1 MKKALAILMA
11 LAMIVPAVF
20 AEDAA
25 AEEKVTYGNEAAVTV
40 EGNATLS
47 WGMNLETEAHGFKNA
62 AEWKIVIPLLAKQ
75 TFAHKG
81 EGDNFA
87 EISIVDAQYGIQG
100 DHDGDTAFTAGDK
113 KIDKVTAK
121 LNFGPVYV
129 TVYDKPG
136 FKTNNAKIWDPIKAD
151 GYNDDGKE
159 GKTWNF
165 EPGFDGWG
173 TKIGYKT
180 ETFDI
185 GAKVG
190 SNNTYEAAGTAATAD
205 TWKWVE
211 DDDDDDPETA
221 PTRTWTKV
229 LGTAATK
236 AADSQYAFG
245 VDASFKPSDMI
256 DLSATFNYATWARTT
271 KASDAT
277 DYKKGIMS
285 IGAKAVAKPVEGLD
299 LTIGFDGGND
309 AVADGKD
316 AFAWDA
322 LASAK
327 FKFVEAG
334 AYLASAGTPF
344 QGNKV
349 TRDANEIPTK
359 TESVMGAAAY
369 GKLTDG
375 DFVENLDAWFTFMA
389 YGFGSDSGV
398 DVLPMAIGTGANYK
412 YAMNDVNYIK
422 PFFEFFANN
431 TFYAGGVTLADQKK
445 EAEKYAYA
453 CNVGVEYGLFTNT
466 TLTAKYATGAT
477 KDNNLIGPV
486 KVDAKSD
493 NGLVTFACKVT
504 Y

>member
-20 AEDAA
+20 ADDA
-25 AEEKVTYGNEAAVTV
+25 VTYGNNAAVTV

-47 WGMNLETEAHGFKNA
+47 WGYNLESEAHGFKNA
-62 AEWKIVIPLLAKQ
+62 AEWKIIIPLLAKQ

-87 EISIVDAQYGIQG
+87 EISIVDAQYNIQG
-100 DHDGDTAFTAGDK
+100 DHDGDVNFTAGDK

-121 LNFGPVYV
+121 LNFGSMYV

-136 FKTNNAKIWDPIKAD
+136 FKTNNANIWDPIKAD
-151 GYNDDGKE
+151 SYGDSAEENG
-159 GKTWNF
+159 WLF

-173 TKIGYKT
+173 TKVGYKT
-180 ETFDI
+180 ETFDV

-190 SNNTYEAAGTAATAD
+190 SKGTYESV
-205 TWKWVE
+205 K
-211 DDDDDDPETA
+211 DDS
-221 PTRTWTKV
+221 K
-229 LGTAATK
+229 
-236 AADSQYAFG
+236 YAFG
-245 VDASFKPSDMI
+245 VDASFKPSDII

-271 KASDAT
+271 KAADAT
-277 DYKKGIMS
+277 DFKKGIMS
-285 IGAKAVAKPVEGLD
+285 LGAKAVSKPVDGLV
-299 LTIGFDGGND
+299 LTVGFDSGND

-327 FKFVEAG
+327 YKFVEAG

-344 QGNKV
+344 QGKKI
-349 TRDANEIPTK
+349 TYDAAEIITK

-389 YGFGSDSGV
+389 YGFGSDTGV

-431 TFYAGGVTLADQKK
+431 TFYAGGVTLADKKK
-445 EAEKYAYA
+445 EAEKLAYAY
-453 CNVGVEYGLFTNT
+453 NLGVEYGLFTNT
-466 TLTAKYATGAT
+466 TITAKFAAGST

-486 KVDAKSD
+486 KTDAKD
-493 NGLVTFACKVT
+493 DKGLFTLACKVT

>member
-20 AEDAA
+20 ADDA
-25 AEEKVTYGNEAAVTV
+25 VTYGNNAAVTV

-47 WGMNLETEAHGFKNA
+47 WGYNLESEAHGFKNA
-62 AEWKIVIPLLAKQ
+62 AEWKIVIPLIAKQ

-87 EISIVDAQYGIQG
+87 EISIVDAQYNIQG
-100 DHDGDTAFTAGDK
+100 DHDGDVNFTAGDK

-121 LNFGPVYV
+121 LNFGPMYV

-136 FKTNNAKIWDPIKAD
+136 FKTNNANIWDPIKAD
-151 GYNDDGKE
+151 SYGDSPEENG
-159 GKTWNF
+159 WLF

-173 TKIGYKT
+173 TKVGYKT
-180 ETFDI
+180 ETFDV

-190 SNNTYEAAGTAATAD
+190 SKGTYEGV
-205 TWKWVE
+205 K
-211 DDDDDDPETA
+211 DDS
-221 PTRTWTKV
+221 K
-229 LGTAATK
+229 
-236 AADSQYAFG
+236 YAFG
-245 VDASFKPSDMI
+245 VDASFKPSDII

-271 KASDAT
+271 KAADAT
-277 DYKKGIMS
+277 DFKKGIMS
-285 IGAKAVAKPVEGLD
+285 LGAKAVSKPVDGLE
-299 LTIGFDGGND
+299 LTVGFDGGND

-327 FKFVEAG
+327 YKFVEAG

-344 QGNKV
+344 RGIKI
-349 TRDANEIPTK
+349 TYDANEVQTK
-359 TESVMGAAAY
+359 IESVMGAAAY

-375 DFVENLDAWFTFMA
+375 DFVDNLDAWFTFMA
-389 YGFGSDSGV
+389 YGFGSDTGV

-431 TFYAGGVTLADQKK
+431 KFYAGGITLADKKK
-445 EAEKYAYA
+445 EAEKLAYAY
-453 CNVGVEYGLFTNT
+453 NVGVEYGLFTNT
-466 TLTAKYATGAT
+466 TITAKFAAGST

-486 KVDAKSD
+486 KTDAKD
-493 NGLVTFACKVT
+493 DKGLFTLACKVT

>member
-20 AEDAA
+20 AEDA
-25 AEEKVTYGNEAAVTV
+25 VTYGNEAAVTV

-180 ETFDI
+180 ETFDV

-190 SNNTYEAAGTAATAD
+190 SKGTYEGV
-205 TWKWVE
+205 K
-211 DDDDDDPETA
+211 DDS
-221 PTRTWTKV
+221 K
-229 LGTAATK
+229 
-236 AADSQYAFG
+236 YAFG
-245 VDASFKPSDMI
+245 VDASFKPSDII

-271 KASDAT
+271 KAADAT
-277 DYKKGIMS
+277 DFKKGIMS
-285 IGAKAVAKPVEGLD
+285 LGAKAVSKPVDGLE
-299 LTIGFDGGND
+299 LTVGFDGGND

-327 FKFVEAG
+327 YKFVEAG

-344 QGNKV
+344 QGKKI
-349 TRDANEIPTK
+349 TYDANEVSTK
-359 TESVMGAAAY
+359 TEYVMGAAAY

-389 YGFGSDSGV
+389 YGFGSDTGV

-431 TFYAGGVTLADQKK
+431 KFYSAAPGATLADQKK
-445 EAEKYAYA
+445 EAEKLAYAY
-453 CNVGVEYGLFTNT
+453 NVGVEYGLFTNT
-466 TLTAKYATGAT
+466 TITAKFAAGST

-486 KVDAKSD
+486 KTDAKD
-493 NGLVTFACKVT
+493 DKGLFTLACKVT

>member
-20 AEDAA
+20 ADDA
-25 AEEKVTYGNEAAVTV
+25 VTYGNNAAVTV

-47 WGMNLETEAHGFKNA
+47 WGYNLETEAHGFKNA
-62 AEWKIVIPLLAKQ
+62 AEWKIVIPLIAKQ

-87 EISIVDAQYGIQG
+87 EISIVDAQYNIQG
-100 DHDGDTAFTAGDK
+100 DHDGDANFTAGDK

-121 LNFGPVYV
+121 LNFGPMYV

-136 FKTNNAKIWDPIKAD
+136 FKTNNANIWDPIKAD
-151 GYNDDGKE
+151 SYGDSAEENG
-159 GKTWNF
+159 WLF

-173 TKIGYKT
+173 TKVGYKT
-180 ETFDI
+180 ETFDV

-190 SNNTYEAAGTAATAD
+190 SKGTYEGV
-205 TWKWVE
+205 K
-211 DDDDDDPETA
+211 DDS
-221 PTRTWTKV
+221 K
-229 LGTAATK
+229 
-236 AADSQYAFG
+236 YAFG
-245 VDASFKPSDMI
+245 VDASFKPSDII

-271 KASDAT
+271 KAADAT
-277 DYKKGIMS
+277 DFKKGIMS
-285 IGAKAVAKPVEGLD
+285 LGAKAVSKPVDGLE
-299 LTIGFDGGND
+299 LTVGFDGGND

-327 FKFVEAG
+327 YKFVEAG

-344 QGNKV
+344 AGVKI
-349 TRDANEIPTK
+349 TRDANEVATK

-389 YGFGSDSGV
+389 YGFGSDTGV

-431 TFYAGGVTLADQKK
+431 KFYSAAPGATLADQKK
-445 EAEKYAYA
+445 EAEKLAYAY
-453 CNVGVEYGLFTNT
+453 NVGVEYGLFTNT
-466 TLTAKYATGAT
+466 TITAKFAAGST

-486 KVDAKSD
+486 KTDAKD
-493 NGLVTFACKVT
+493 DKGLFTLACKVT